1 MLKLC
6 FVAISDFGNTVWE
19 VWKYIS
25 VAIKILKFW
34 VFDRNPYCLEL
45 KFWLYELNLLLLFI
59 YHFMC
64 LVWKLG
70 IFAVNGQWIQAQ
82 MAHLP
87 LVRARWPSW
96 WLGNYQLK
104 EKKDVFCEWLSC
116 EWMRV
121 NC

>member
-1 MLKLC
+1 MIIWIEFIIIIYLS
-6 FVAISDFGNTVWE
+6 FYVFGMKV
-19 VWKYIS
+19 
-25 VAIKILKFW
+25 
-34 VFDRNPYCLEL
+34 
-45 KFWLYELNLLLLFI
+45 
-59 YHFMC
+59 
-64 LVWKLG
+64 G